1 MAAMANRKKG
11 DYSVLS
17 EINTEE
23 EWLTLLERKVRKKVN
38 IIIKIPKKIIFQDSL
53 SLGKIKSIVL
63 WCVKFVYC
71 YSLCTIYIKSL
82 YFFADICEMISK

>member
-23 EWLTLLERKVRKKVN
+23 EWLTLLERKVS
-38 IIIKIPKKIIFQDSL
+38 IFASFIGCAT
-53 SLGKIKSIVL
+53 SFSSV
-63 WCVKFVYC
+63 
-71 YSLCTIYIKSL
+71 IY
-82 YFFADICEMISK
+82 F

>member
-23 EWLTLLERKVRKKVN
+23 EWLTLLERKVRIN
-38 IIIKIPKKIIFQDSL
+38 IIIKIPKKKENFQDSL

-63 WCVKFVYC
+63 
-71 YSLCTIYIKSL
+71 
-82 YFFADICEMISK
+82 

>member
-23 EWLTLLERKVRKKVN
+23 EWLTLLERKVSISQYDNKNFKK
-38 IIIKIPKKIIFQDSL
+38 KK
-53 SLGKIKSIVL
+53 
-63 WCVKFVYC
+63 
-71 YSLCTIYIKSL
+71 
-82 YFFADICEMISK
+82 